1 MLTQEKE
8 LIRDVQYKTI
18 FRVYLCLLKH
28 KEVSIKDV
36 QKAMLFTTPAQAK
49 YHLKR
54 LVEIGLVSQ
63 TENGNFKVTRRKFGL
78 LRFFFEI
85 KNHMVPM
92 SLFYALFFALCT
104 VLFYLRTPTLEV
116 LLLGGLI
123 TVKEAAESIS
133 YFSML

>member
-1 MLTQEKE
+1 MLNQEKE

-18 FRVYLCLLKH
+18 FRVYLCLRKRR
-28 KEVSIKDV
+28 EVSIKDV

-49 YHLKR
+49 YHLKK
-54 LVEIGLVSQ
+54 LAEIGLVIQ
-63 TENGNFKVTRRKFGL
+63 TESGKFKVTRRKFGL

-85 KNHMVPM
+85 KNLMIPM
-92 SLFYALFFALCT
+92 SVFYALFFALCT

-123 TVKEAAESIS
+123 TAKEAVESIS
-133 YFSML
+133 YFTML